1 MDERPGSTLDERLV
15 LQIKIKPSWSEYARD
30 KETHQRFNGTTIL
43 DFGSGQYVGMLGE
56 IALGTF
62 LRDVENISFE
72 HCGFTS
78 YDCDFIAGGL
88 KIDVKTKACNT
99 PPLPHYT
106 VHVTESQKDRDCDI
120 YVFCRASPDTVYLL
134 GWIPKA
140 DFWSTDLGVDSRGGQ
155 ADYDGF
161 IERADARKLKVSDL
175 LGMELLAGAIESG
188 VTKYYINNYK

>member
-1 MDERPGSTLDERLV
+1 M

-30 KETHQRFNGTTIL
+30 KETHERFNGTTIL
-43 DFGSGQYVGMLGE
+43 DHGSGQYVGILGE
-56 IALGTF
+56 IAFGIF
-62 LRDVENISFE
+62 LRDVDNLPFE

-78 YDCDFIAGGL
+78 YNCDFIAGGL

-106 VHVTESQKDRDCDI
+106 VHVTESQKDKDCDI

-140 DFWSTDLGVDSRGGQ
+140 EFWSCEVGIDSRGGQ
-155 ADYDGF
+155 TDSDGF

-175 LGMELLAGAIESG
+175 LGMELLAGAIEKS
-188 VTKYYINNYK
+188 VTKYYTNNYK